1 MLATDEGDLDMVDP
15 NQVSSSERD
24 SIATPNVLRI
34 KLSDVH
40 VLDDN
45 ILCTIGDPQPLST
58 DDAGF
63 SNANN
68 GLVRLDVY
76 VACAGFIVSD

>member
-1 MLATDEGDLDMVDP
+1 MVDP
-15 NQVSSSERD
+15 NQVRSSERD
-24 SIATPNVLRI
+24 SIATPDILRI

-45 ILCTIGDPQPLST
+45 VLCAIGDPQPLSA

-63 SNANN
+63 SDANN

-76 VACAGFIVSD
+76 VACASFVVSD